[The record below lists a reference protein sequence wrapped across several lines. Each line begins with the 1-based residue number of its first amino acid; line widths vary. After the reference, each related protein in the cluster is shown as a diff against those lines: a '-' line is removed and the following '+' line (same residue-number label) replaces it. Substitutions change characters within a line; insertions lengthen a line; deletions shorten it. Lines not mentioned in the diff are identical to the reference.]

1 MKSAAVRGKLSTV
14 VKMEKSNPINQALAT
29 VSKLRDH
36 TPVSIREM
44 RRAARIVKAVLAQE
58 SERLLKT
65 RGQLPSRNQ

>member
-1 MKSAAVRGKLSTV
+1 MKSATAHGKRSIVLR
-14 VKMEKSNPINQALAT
+14 MEKSNPLNQALAT
-29 VSKLRDH
+29 VAKLRDH

-65 RGQLPSRNQ
+65 RGQLPSRSQ